1 MISESPK
8 GGSCFSRV
16 QIIYHLRKIN
26 CSDTVCVADRFLSDD
41 EAYFLFYTNDRVK
54 IVFKKAFFIWKSKR
68 RKKFMEIQ
76 MRLNNF
82 GYSSFDCS

>member
-1 MISESPK
+1 MNDGYNINFNECRTNWVNS
-8 GGSCFSRV
+8 
-16 QIIYHLRKIN
+16 RKIN